1 MQVLYGE
8 GLVNHAGP
16 ESCMVTRKGAIEALT
31 GGVRAGLSSREKCFF
46 QGADVFPGSEGNIG
60 RDAND
65 EPQPDPAR
73 SKNHG
78 TYTSFL
84 HGNREIPTL
93 TGPDAGPARATNL
106 KRARLRCPVSGSQT
120 NP

>member
-1 MQVLYGE
+1 
-8 GLVNHAGP
+8 
-16 ESCMVTRKGAIEALT
+16 MVPRKGAIEALT
-31 GGVRAGLSSREKCFF
+31 GGVWAGLSSCEKHIF
-46 QGADVFPGSEGNIG
+46 QGADDLPRLEGNIG

-65 EPQPDPAR
+65 ESQPGPAR